1 MMEKIALCILL
12 VFALPYASNAGESPP
27 GPIKLIVP
35 FSAGGGS
42 DTFARILQK
51 TIRDNDLSISPV
63 VIVNIS
69 GAGGTIGSRH
79 VRDAKVD
86 GNTALLLHD
95 GIFTAKYS
103 GKVKYGAEAFEPV
116 AAMGSFGMVLAVKST
131 SRHQTL
137 SGLLVE
143 SALNPDT
150 ITYSTNLG
158 APSHFTGLM
167 LEKAHAGTA
176 FRFVQGGGGAKRLS
190 ALLGGHAEVSVFSI
204 TEYAQYQTSGLRAL
218 AVLAE
223 SRHPAFPDIPC
234 SHEMGVEVDS
244 INTQFLWVPKGTKP
258 ARIHF
263 LADLLEA
270 AVATS
275 FFRERMKMLHVDN
288 LFLRGE
294 ALRSEIAK
302 RDASYQDVDLREI
315 KNAPRLEL
323 WVLAGVL
330 FLGLGLLV
338 GQKQLREEKLEQMV
352 NPGLGI
358 RCGIIVVLYVTL
370 LQMGGDFRLSTAAFI
385 CILGGQLMGRTPGR
399 ITLLAMFSVVASLS
413 LHWLFTGVLVVD
425 LP

>member
-1 MMEKIALCILL
+1 MEKIALCILL
-12 VFALPYASNAGESPP
+12 IFALPYASNAGESPS

-35 FSAGGGS
+35 FTAGGGS

-51 TIRDNDLSISPV
+51 TIRDNDLSVSPV

-79 VRDAKVD
+79 VRDAKAD
-86 GNTALLLHD
+86 GKTALLLHD

-103 GKVKYGAEAFEPV
+103 GKVKYGPEVFEPV
-116 AAMGSFGMVLAVKST
+116 AAMGSFGMVLTVNSD

-137 SGLLVE
+137 PGLLGE
-143 SALNPDT
+143 AATKPDT

-167 LEKAHAGTA
+167 LEKAHEGSA

-190 ALLGGHAEVSVFSI
+190 ALLGGHADVSVFSI
-204 TEYAQYQTSGLRAL
+204 SEYAQFKASGLRAL

-234 SHEMGVEVDS
+234 SHEMGVPVDS
-244 INTQFLWVPKGTKP
+244 INTQFLWVPKGTTP

-275 FFRERMKMLHVDN
+275 FFKERMKMLHVDN
-288 LFLRGE
+288 LFIRGE

-302 RDASYQDVDLREI
+302 RDASYEVVDLREME
-315 KNAPRLEL
+315 NAPRLEL
-323 WVLAGVL
+323 WVLAGVV
-330 FLGLGLLV
+330 FLGLLV
-338 GQKQLREEKLEQMV
+338 GRKQLRKEELERMV
-352 NPGLGI
+352 NPGKGI
-358 RCGIIVVLYVTL
+358 LCGAVVLLYVTL
-370 LQMGGDFRLSTAAFI
+370 LQMGGDFRLSTAVFI
-385 CILGGQLMGRTPGR
+385 CILGSQLMERTLGR
-399 ITLLAMFSVVASLS
+399 ITLLAMFSVTASLS

>member
-12 VFALPYASNAGESPP
+12 IFALPYTSNAGGPP
-27 GPIKLIVP
+27 SGPIKLIVP

-51 TIRDNDLSISPV
+51 TIRDNDLSVSPV
-63 VIVNIS
+63 VIVNMS

-79 VRDAKVD
+79 VRDAKAD
-86 GNTALLLHD
+86 GKTALLLHD

-103 GKVKYGAEAFEPV
+103 GKVKYGAEVFEPV
-116 AAMGSFGMVLAVKST
+116 AAMGSFGMVLTVKST
-131 SRHQTL
+131 SKHQTL
-137 SGLLVE
+137 PDLLGE
-143 SALNPDT
+143 AATNPDT

-204 TEYAQYQTSGLRAL
+204 SEYAQFKASGLRAL

-234 SHEMGVEVDS
+234 SYEMGVEVDS

-263 LADLLEA
+263 LADLLET

-275 FFRERMKMLHVDN
+275 FFKERMKMLHVDN
-288 LFLRGE
+288 LFIRGE

-302 RDASYQDVDLREI
+302 RDASYEVVDLREM

-323 WVLAGVL
+323 WILAGVV
-330 FLGLGLLV
+330 FLGLLV
-338 GQKQLREEKLEQMV
+338 GRKQLRKEKLERMV
-352 NPGLGI
+352 NPGKGI
-358 RCGIIVVLYVTL
+358 LCGVVVLLYVTL
-370 LQMGGDFRLSTAAFI
+370 LQIGGDFRLSTAVFI
-385 CILGGQLMGRTPGR
+385 CILGSQLMERTLGR
-399 ITLLAMFSVVASLS
+399 ITLLAMFSVTASLS